1 MCTLV
6 HMCVCVCVCECA
18 CVRDVLGA
26 GVDLGF
32 SVLTLEALSPL
43 LSLASVSSHTF
54 VFIC

>member
-1 MCTLV
+1 MC
-6 HMCVCVCVCECA
+6 
-18 CVRDVLGA
+18 DVLGA

-43 LSLASVSSHTF
+43 LLLASVSSHTF